1 MMLENVLPSGN
12 LFPPPPGL
20 KDHVLTPHF
29 GGWELQVIN
38 SEETPAEQTA
48 VIIVHGER
56 VGGSCG
62 ELAGRKTGGT

>member
-1 MMLENVLPSGN
+1 MLENVLPGGN
-12 LFPPPPGL
+12 LFSPPPVL
-20 KDHVLTPHF
+20 KDRALTPQF

-38 SEETPAEQTA
+38 FEETAAEQAA
-48 VIIVHGER
+48 VIIVHGVR